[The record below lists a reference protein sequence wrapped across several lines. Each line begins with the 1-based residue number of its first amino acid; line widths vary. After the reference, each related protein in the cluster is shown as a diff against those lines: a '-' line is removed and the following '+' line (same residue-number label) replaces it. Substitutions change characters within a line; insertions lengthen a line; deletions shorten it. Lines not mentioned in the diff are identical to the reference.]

1 MCARAWTWH
10 PASKTNLK
18 KKKKKKPMLLAVPAS
33 DKDLAKQTR
42 SRGQVGIFRAVQP
55 KARLVRELSKE
66 WLHIFQAKM
75 KESI

>member
-1 MCARAWTWH
+1 MCKDLDLA
-10 PASKTNLK
+10 PSIKNKFL
-18 KKKKKKPMLLAVPAS
+18 KKPMLLAVLAS

-42 SRGQVGIFRAVQP
+42 SHGQVGIFRAVQP
-55 KARLVRELSKE
+55 KARLVRELFKE